1 MKGFVSSIINI
12 LFFPFIIIKR
22 MFGFLGEPLKFINEQ
37 RRLENHHKLQRAKF
51 YSQKRKLYKDNDEI
65 I

>member
-1 MKGFVSSIINI
+1 MKGFVSSIINL
-12 LFFPFIIIKR
+12 LFLPFTLIKR
-22 MFGFLGEPLKFINEQ
+22 MFGFLGEPIKFIKDQ
-37 RRLENHHKLQRAKF
+37 RKMENNYQKQRMKF